1 MFTINNSSNIELC
14 RIKQTGPFPAILGE
28 GNSLCQELKSTG
40 WGSKL
45 SPLPWGPLEEEE
57 KASPKD
63 LALKSPE
70 LWSHAFQCQ
79 LQSVTLCSCPPTR
92 QGTAFWN
99 DTQEPWLGPIR
110 RHNNVKSLSFVPS
123 GYPS

>member
-14 RIKQTGPFPAILGE
+14 GIKQTGSFPAILGE
-28 GNSLCQELKSTG
+28 GNSLCQELQSRV

-45 SPLPWGPLEEEE
+45 SSLSWGPLEVVEE
-57 KASPKD
+57 ASPED

-79 LQSVTLCSCPPTR
+79 LQSVTPL
-92 QGTAFWN
+92 
-99 DTQEPWLGPIR
+99 L
-110 RHNNVKSLSFVPS
+110 LSSHQAGNCFLE
-123 GYPS
+123 